1 MSLSLKTIKPK
12 ETAVLRQSVLRP
24 HQTIEEMAYP
34 NDEID
39 GAIHIGAFEN
49 DELVGIVSIYPET
62 EDGNIEQREV
72 WRLRGM
78 ATSPVVRGKGYGK
91 LLVEKALVMA
101 RESGGELLW
110 CNARTTACGF
120 YLHFGFE
127 KKGDEFDIEGIGPH
141 YVMTYPL
148 KN

>member
-24 HQTIEEMAYP
+24 HQTLEEMVYP
-34 NDEID
+34 NDEIE
-39 GAIHIGAFEN
+39 GATHIGAFEEN
-49 DELVGIVSIYPET
+49 ELVGIVSIYPET
-62 EDGNIEQREV
+62 EDGNTNQKKV

-91 LLVEKALVMA
+91 LLVEKALELA
-101 RESGGELLW
+101 REAGGEELW

-120 YLHFGFE
+120 YFHFGFQ
-127 KKGDEFDIEGIGPH
+127 KKGEEFEIEGIGPH

-148 KN
+148 NN